1 MNRSF
6 HFNGHVIELNSDG
19 EPFTPLGRLQR
30 QFHPDEFKKAVAAL
44 QDNGNAPLVG
54 GLIPDASPAP
64 TPSSGTKSA
73 TLKSKPA
80 VSKPTAQTKSQT
92 TRGNSNGSHTPE
104 TDEAAYKRLAE
115 LTLGQYD
122 RVREAEAG
130 SLGIKP
136 GTLDKEVQARRPEK
150 DRDDGKPGRAV
161 VIKDIEPWP
170 EPVDGQTI
178 LNEVANTIRRFI
190 WFKNGAK
197 ADAVTLWCAH
207 THVFRHF
214 YRTPRMHFKSPDGG
228 CGKSSL
234 LTIMECCVNKP
245 DMTGSPTAATTFRT
259 SHDNA
264 PTFLY
269 DEAQNWLNEDN
280 QDMMAIFNSGSEPG
294 RPAKRCAG
302 ENNEN
307 REFDTFC
314 PMATAGLKFLPAN
327 LHERAIVILIPK
339 IKDEQEKLEAK
350 IENFGA
356 KIQEALRQLN
366 LSRKLA
372 RWLKDNSDKLP
383 SSPQLPRGLINRPAD
398 NWMPLFAI
406 AELAGGDW
414 PGRCLVAFHLIHH
427 PENDPKSE
435 RTQLLSN
442 LRPFIA
448 EAVETGEEFMATEHI
463 LSFLNSEPELG
474 YSVKL
479 RGHPVHDKW
488 LAAQMD
494 TIKSTKF
501 RPEEEGGKQVRG
513 YSVAAIWD
521 EIERYAPVK
530 SEAEED
536 SERVDL

>member
-136 GTLDKEVQARRPEK
+136 GTLDKEVQA
-150 DRDDGKPGRAV
+150 
-161 VIKDIEPWP
+161 
-170 EPVDGQTI
+170 
-178 LNEVANTIRRFI
+178 
-190 WFKNGAK
+190 
-197 ADAVTLWCAH
+197 
-207 THVFRHF
+207 
-214 YRTPRMHFKSPDGG
+214 
-228 CGKSSL
+228 
-234 LTIMECCVNKP
+234 
-245 DMTGSPTAATTFRT
+245 
-259 SHDNA
+259 
-264 PTFLY
+264 
-269 DEAQNWLNEDN
+269 
-280 QDMMAIFNSGSEPG
+280 
-294 RPAKRCAG
+294 
-302 ENNEN
+302 
-307 REFDTFC
+307 
-314 PMATAGLKFLPAN
+314 
-327 LHERAIVILIPK
+327 
-339 IKDEQEKLEAK
+339 
-350 IENFGA
+350 
-356 KIQEALRQLN
+356 IQEALRQLN